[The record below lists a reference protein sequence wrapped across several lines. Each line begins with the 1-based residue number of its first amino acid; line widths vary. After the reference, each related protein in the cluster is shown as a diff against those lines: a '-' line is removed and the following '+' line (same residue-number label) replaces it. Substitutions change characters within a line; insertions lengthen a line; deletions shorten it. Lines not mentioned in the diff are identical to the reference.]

1 MGGAVFPSCCLTWVQ
16 TMVEV
21 VKIMA
26 TSFKRSSAPTVV
38 LSGPY
43 PAAGHC
49 RPTPLP
55 ETPGHSG
62 QVWVGLLSG
71 HCSFL
76 LGPGLHK
83 VLFVPSRSLFPQSY
97 VSTEDSMVE
106 LMVTSSKRAY
116 AIPRSAAPRAPALL
130 AGRCWPILLQEI
142 LKHPKAGLAQ
152 SLWGL
157 WVLLRAYFVSKNFIS
172 ILQLWTHIIF
182 TVILWCRYYNY
193 PHFYRWG
200 TGQTR
205 FKKTQTCS

>member
-1 MGGAVFPSCCLTWVQ
+1 
-16 TMVEV
+16 MVEV

-43 PAAGHC
+43 PAAGHR

-83 VLFVPSRSLFPQSY
+83 VLFVPSRSLFPQSG
-97 VSTEDSMVE
+97 VSSGGSIVG
-106 LMVTSSKRAY
+106 LMATSSKRAY
-116 AIPRSAAPRAPALL
+116 IPRSAAPRAPTPA
-130 AGRCWPILLQEI
+130 AGHC
-142 LKHPKAGLAQ
+142 
-152 SLWGL
+152 
-157 WVLLRAYFVSKNFIS
+157 
-172 ILQLWTHIIF
+172 
-182 TVILWCRYYNY
+182 
-193 PHFYRWG
+193 
-200 TGQTR
+200 
-205 FKKTQTCS
+205 